1 MWAKIPLF
9 DKTAL
14 DSVCEFTVSSL
25 ICFFIA
31 GLKESCVLYIS
42 ALPLESFLVAPM
54 SSV

>member
-14 DSVCEFTVSSL
+14 DSVCEFVSSL
-25 ICFFIA
+25 ICFFAA